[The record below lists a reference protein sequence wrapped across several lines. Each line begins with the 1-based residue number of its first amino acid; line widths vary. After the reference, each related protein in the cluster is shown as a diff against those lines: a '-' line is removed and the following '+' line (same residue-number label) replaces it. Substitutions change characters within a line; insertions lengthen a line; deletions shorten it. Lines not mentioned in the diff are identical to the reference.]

1 MATMP
6 TSLIVVLT
14 LRLARAAADKRAM
27 PWEVPLPF
35 ALFSLLCWAVVG
47 RAMLVYA
54 HKLPPTCRACG
65 LKLERRFL
73 GESICNCGR

>member
-1 MATMP
+1 
-6 TSLIVVLT
+6 
-14 LRLARAAADKRAM
+14 M

-35 ALFSLLCWAVVG
+35 ALLSLLCWAVLG